1 MINELKCGVLPEF
14 VVKQFVPADAVAIDG
29 KEKLGFSVT
38 VVVARINKPHSGVQ
52 ESDCSGRFNH
62 VPLGIKR
69 SAAFDRAIAAVF
81 GPFRSATNHPFCE
94 L

>member
-1 MINELKCGVLPEF
+1 VINELKCGVLPEF
-14 VVKQFVPADAVAIDG
+14 VLRQLIPADAVAIDG
-29 KEKLGFSVT
+29 KEKLGFSVM

-81 GPFRSATNHPFCE
+81 GQFHLSYKPSLCE